1 MNLARDEEGNY
12 DQQRETETRQDQ
24 IDSARFPDYGD
35 DYDDYA
41 QKRGRKLLSFV
52 TKETNSTET
61 KSTTDIKPGLQMGK
75 ARDDIHQ
82 LESQKPVEPLG
93 SVTSHVSKH
102 HLQQNRAKLTSEERV
117 HKINIK
123 VTPSKRP
130 SLKSAEKTVR
140 PGQMNPTVPEDKE
153 HLQNVFLSKQLSPKQ
168 GQIMRSPKKKKS
180 LIQKR
185 KGSKLEPL
193 EKNVTVPKKTTGG
206 KKETVQFR
214 NKHLTTPRR
223 GRSSAKLSER
233 EADVRNH
240 LRDKEIEMNMPLQQ
254 DSETSR
260 LRIKTTG
267 GRTEKKR
274 SGLKRE
280 EFQAG
285 QEEINPEEQ
294 KNKRVHLEG
303 GRDSLEDFEDAEGED
318 LTPAPVFDTQ
328 VNWSQTFKVNHLDLQ
343 EHRSDWI
350 DLRCNVS
357 GNLLLSSR
365 ETVPLVQ
372 AFMEQLNKKHPGYRL
387 FCFLNL
393 QHPSH

>member
-1 MNLARDEEGNY
+1 MNVARDEEGNY

-35 DYDDYA
+35 DYDDYV
-41 QKRGRKLLSFV
+41 QKRRRKLFSFI
-52 TKETNSTET
+52 TKETNSTGT
-61 KSTTDIKPGLQMGK
+61 KSITDIKPELQTGK
-75 ARDDIHQ
+75 ARDNHR
-82 LESQKPVEPLG
+82 LESQKPVEPLW

-117 HKINIK
+117 HKMDKK
-123 VTPSKRP
+123 VTPSKRQ

-140 PGQMNPTVPEDKE
+140 PGQTVPEDKE
-153 HLQNVFLSKQLSPKQ
+153 RLQNVSSKQPSPKK

-180 LIQKR
+180 LIQKP

-223 GRSSAKLSER
+223 GPSSAKLSER

-260 LRIKTTG
+260 LRVKTTG

-274 SGLKRE
+274 SGLKRQ

-285 QEEINPEEQ
+285 QEENNPEEQ
-294 KNKRVHLEG
+294 KNIRVHLEG
-303 GRDSLEDFEDAEGED
+303 GRDSLEDFKDAEGED
-318 LTPAPVFDTQ
+318 LAPVPVFDTQ

-343 EHRSDWI
+343 ERRSDWI

-365 ETVPLVQ
+365 ETLPLVQ
-372 AFMEQLNKKHPGYRL
+372 AFMEQLNKKHPGYGL
-387 FCFLNL
+387 FCFINL
-393 QHPSH
+393 QHLSH